1 MRKIV
6 TLFLVAICGGAW
18 AQQVTYKGEEKD
30 LSFVAKDPKI
40 AVFDIAASEAVY
52 ALGGKIVGA
61 SKTALPPQ
69 LSSVSDDAKVL
80 DIGGLKSPDLQKV
93 REAAP
98 DLIIISGR
106 QRSKLDSLSEI
117 APVLDA
123 SADNSDYLGSL
134 YDHLNTIAL
143 ALGKASEGEALI
155 QDLQKEVKS
164 FQDQADQYNDSEAL
178 MLMFINGRY
187 VGFPKQSRFGFI
199 HDVLGFKE
207 TGLEMDAS
215 ARSNPLTDQQILEAN
230 PNFIFIFDRTQ
241 LNSGKL
247 ADKEKIET
255 DLIKQTDAYK
265 NGRFIYLTPRLW
277 YLIGSGVYSTP
288 AMATEVLSPLQ

>member
-1 MRKIV
+1 MRKII

-18 AQQVTYKGEEKD
+18 AQQVTYKGAEKD

-40 AVFDIAASEAVY
+40 AVFDLAASEAVH
-52 ALGGKIVGA
+52 ALGGTIVGA

-69 LSSVSDDAKVL
+69 LSSVSEDANVF
-80 DIGGLKSPDLQKV
+80 DIGGLKNPDIQKV

-106 QRSKLDSLSEI
+106 QRSKLDALSEI

-123 SADNSDYLGSL
+123 SLDNSDYLGSL
-134 YDHLNTIAL
+134 YGHLKTIAKV
-143 ALGKASEGEALI
+143 LGKPAEGEALR
-155 QDLQKEVKS
+155 QDLQKEVES
-164 FQDQADQYNDSEAL
+164 FQELAGQYNDAEAL

-207 TGLEMDAS
+207 TQIEMDAS

-230 PNFIFIFDRTQ
+230 PGYIFVFDRTQ
-241 LNSGKL
+241 LNSETL

-255 DLIKQTDAYK
+255 DLMKQTDAYK

-288 AMATEVLSPLQ
+288 AMAAEVLSPLQ